1 MSGRNSPQGKEGLK
15 YQYRYLTPLLHRTVE
30 SYDARRHGRDD
41 LDEAW
46 YSGKR
51 DPLES
56 EDEEEGGNEEDG
68 VSQE

>member
-1 MSGRNSPQGKEGLK
+1 MSGKNSPQGKKGLK
-15 YQYRYLTPLLHRTVE
+15 YQYRYLTPLLPRTVE

-46 YSGKR
+46 YFGKR

-56 EDEEEGGNEEDG
+56 EDDEEDG

>member
-1 MSGRNSPQGKEGLK
+1 MGIRTKIS
-15 YQYRYLTPLLHRTVE
+15 YRHLTPLLPRTVE
-30 SYDARRHGRDD
+30 SYDALRHERDD

-46 YSGKR
+46 YFGKR

-56 EDEEEGGNEEDG
+56 EDEDDE